1 MFKKTTLLISLLFLT
16 FLDAQEI
23 NIDEAVKLSKKTN
36 KPILLYFH
44 KIGCSYCNSMQAFTL
59 EDDFVIEFIQNNY
72 KIFHINVSRND
83 QITYKGKTSGGLC
96 LAKDVGYNFYPSV
109 LFLDDK
115 ADIEYASLGYK
126 SENEFLVILEYV
138 KKGFYKTM
146 SLDFYKEKINY
157 QSNLED
163 EINDNRNYNR

>member
-1 MFKKTTLLISLLFLT
+1 MFKKITPLLSLLFLT
-16 FLDAQEI
+16 FLNAQDI

-44 KIGCSYCNSMQAFTL
+44 KIGCSYCNSMEAFTL
-59 EDDFVIEFIQNNY
+59 DDDFVIDFIQNNY
-72 KIFHINVSRND
+72 KIIHINVSHSD
-83 QITYKGKTSGGLC
+83 QIIYKGKTRGGLC
-96 LAKDVGYNFYPSV
+96 LAKDIGYNFYPSV

-115 ADIEYASLGYK
+115 ADIQYASLGYK

-138 KKGFYKTM
+138 KKGFNKTM
-146 SLDFYKEKINY
+146 SLDSYKEQINY

-163 EINDNRNYNR
+163 EINDNRKHNR